1 MTGDRGPTP
10 EPARQ
15 GRNADLGVRLI
26 SSAVLVPLALVC
38 AWFGSWPTYGLAAAG
53 AMIVFAE
60 WAYVVDCSES
70 LLPRRR
76 EVVLGVVFVGLASL
90 IAGSSGVIAA
100 LAVAAAGA
108 LGVAALGRSGWLVA
122 GGVYAA
128 MLGIAIAAL
137 RADPTYGFQAL
148 IVLLVLVWGTDS
160 FAFFAGRS
168 IGGPK
173 LWPRVSPKKTWSGSI
188 GGLVGGVA
196 AALVAAA
203 TAGIAVTMG
212 LTLLLV
218 FLSLASQA
226 GDLLESAV
234 KRHFNKKDSS
244 GIIPGHGGMMDRVD
258 GLVLAGALALVVGW
272 LHSGAEQ
279 IAVGVLIW

>member
-1 MTGDRGPTP
+1 MTEDRHPAPASAPT
-10 EPARQ
+10 
-15 GRNADLGVRLI
+15 GRNADLGVRLL

-60 WAYVVDCSES
+60 WAYVVDRSES
-70 LLPRRR
+70 LLPRRPA
-76 EVVLGVVFVGLASL
+76 VVLGAVFVGLASL
-90 IAGSSGVIAA
+90 VAGSSGVIAA
-100 LAVAAAGA
+100 VAVAAAGV
-108 LGVAALGRSGWLVA
+108 LGVAALGRSAWLVA
-122 GGVYAA
+122 GVVYAA
-128 MLGIAIAAL
+128 MLGIPIAAL
-137 RADPTYGFQAL
+137 RADPAHGFQAL
-148 IVLLVLVWGTDS
+148 LVLLVLVWGTDS

-203 TAGIAVTMG
+203 LSGVAVTIG
-212 LTLLLV
+212 LAVLLV

-226 GDLLESAV
+226 GDLFESAV

-258 GLVLAGALALVVGW
+258 GLVFAGALALAVGW
-272 LHSGAEQ
+272 LHSGADQ
-279 IAVGVLIW
+279 IAAGVLIW